1 MRVGPICDD
10 FFGQKETVTPETKE
24 RIKWWYTDACRK
36 TIFDLPFCPNCGAI
50 LARWGWYEAPN
61 EPIEYWYC
69 LDCDVA
75 GRSPYI
81 FVLPAR
87 DKSEKL
93 HQNVT
98 IAQKGE

>member
-1 MRVGPICDD
+1 MGLPYGHRGWLLSV
-10 FFGQKETVTPETKE
+10 
-24 RIKWWYTDACRK
+24 DAGKARRWS
-36 TIFDLPFCPNCGAI
+36 I
-50 LARWGWYEAPN
+50 LANGIVIPHCTRCYSKLLRWGWYEAPN

-69 LDCDVA
+69 IECDIA

-93 HQNVT
+93 HQNAM